1 MVQVD
6 HPLDWW
12 ATGGYPLV
20 MRELRCSKAMARRRV
35 HAALARGFRQTGDP
49 RWKPYG
55 HRGYAQLRRWIREGT
70 ETDELV

>member
-20 MRELRCSKAMARRRV
+20 MRELRCSQAMARRRV
-35 HAALARGFRQTGDP
+35 HTAIAVMFRRTGDP
-49 RWKPYG
+49 FWKPYG
-55 HRGYAQLRRWIREGT
+55 HRDYARLRRLIRET
-70 ETDELV
+70 SEPDELV